1 MATPVAKSPT
11 GMGEPIT
18 VLLVVLITE
27 TSFSPKLDIKASTS
41 ICPSQVRGKHTQA
54 QTMAMK
60 IHDRQIDRLKTRPP
74 LASHRRE
81 VRADGGSI
89 AAGFLI
95 LFTLICSL
103 L

>member
-1 MATPVAKSPT
+1 
-11 GMGEPIT
+11 
-18 VLLVVLITE
+18 
-27 TSFSPKLDIKASTS
+27 
-41 ICPSQVRGKHTQA
+41 
-54 QTMAMK
+54 MAMK